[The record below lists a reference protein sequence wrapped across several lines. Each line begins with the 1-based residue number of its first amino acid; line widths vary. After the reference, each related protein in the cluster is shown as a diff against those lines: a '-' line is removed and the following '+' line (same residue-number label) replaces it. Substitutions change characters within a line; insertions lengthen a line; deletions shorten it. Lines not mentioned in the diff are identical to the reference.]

1 MLRYARRPCVQ
12 PFSARLTCMP
22 YITPYMYVG
31 THTLMQSG
39 WCSLRCAV
47 CVYVRACAGVGVGVD
62 VVVGVYGHAD
72 TRGDASGAGTQ
83 RAPPASLRAA
93 AGCPGRRPGGCSPAS
108 FLLLLRASFLLLLGV
123 CAGVAQTK
131 HCQGLSSC
139 VALPGAL
146 FLCLRL
152 SASVCACFPCFWHLL
167 VHMLSHLLVH
177 MRASH
182 AHACTRRTWRML
194 RGLDGLLSNG
204 VLSNALLS

>member
-1 MLRYARRPCVQ
+1 MCVRARAWVWVWVWVWVCTDTQIRVETLAGQGRSARRRR
-12 PFSARLTCMP
+12 A
-22 YITPYMYVG
+22 
-31 THTLMQSG
+31 
-39 WCSLRCAV
+39 
-47 CVYVRACAGVGVGVD
+47 YVRRQAA
-62 VVVGVYGHAD
+62 
-72 TRGDASGAGTQ
+72 
-83 RAPPASLRAA
+83 LAA
-93 AGCPGRRPGGCSPAS
+93 AREVV
-108 FLLLLRASFLLLLGV
+108 LLLLFSFFCVLLFSFFWVCVLGLRKPST
-123 CAGVAQTK
+123 AM
-131 HCQGLSSC
+131 GLSSC

-204 VLSNALLS
+204 VLSKALLS

>member
-47 CVYVRACAGVGVGVD
+47 CVYVRACAGVGVGVG
-62 VVVGVYGHAD
+62 VGVYGHAD

-108 FLLLLRASFLLLLGV
+108 FLLLLRASFLLLLRV

-139 VALPGAL
+139 VSV
-146 FLCLRL
+146 CLRRFAPVSL
-152 SASVCACFPCFWHLL
+152 AFRLCWSTCFHICWCTCARPT
-167 VHMLSHLLVH
+167 
-177 MRASH
+177 RTH
-182 AHACTRRTWRML
+182 ARDAHGAC
-194 RGLDGLLSNG
+194 
-204 VLSNALLS
+204 